1 MLSRLA
7 DALLGMVPRLFVR
20 RCVGDLLQM
29 NLIQLATQPASAVV
43 LENLFTALKLV
54 CC

>member
-1 MLSRLA
+1 M
-7 DALLGMVPRLFVR
+7 
-20 RCVGDLLQM
+20 RCWAWYLVHLCEGVGDLLQM

-54 CC
+54 